1 MDAAAVRPEANLL
14 QERGHMGKKR
24 GKKKKQSE
32 NFWVL
37 FGCGATCVYLA
48 VMLGLFPVFY
58 PGHLFGISS
67 VKRMFFLIASGVFLC
82 LMSAPVV
89 ARGLAYAKERTKVK
103 LDVCDIF
110 AAASLLSVALSLA
123 VSLNPKESFAGTTSG
138 KVGALVMGLCIL
150 AYFVIKYWA
159 RYYDWIIKTAMAA
172 SAFIYLCG
180 IFLTCKVDIL
190 GMQDGIQEVQKAVFI
205 SPLGNVDY
213 NVAYVGLM
221 LSGAMAMFLL
231 GREVI
236 HKYAFMAYLFIGFL
250 DVFCVRTESAL
261 VMMAAVFAVLLYF
274 ALEREEWLSRY
285 FLIAGLF
292 FGANCTIYLMKL
304 LFKDHMYDFSGT
316 HLLLLRTDV
325 IVMELL
331 LVAALLW
338 LSVKRKAP
346 KKETLTRIRK
356 AYGILLLAGLAAIVV
371 LFVVMNA
378 AFRENP
384 PQNILGS
391 LVVVDDTAT
400 RRGYAWLRSVELFQK
415 LPLKNQLFG
424 CGLSNFYD
432 FIYPTYGEDMLNRF
446 AAVFYEPHNDFLQAL
461 VCTGIFGAVSFFG
474 LIAATIVRA
483 VRKRKDQELQL
494 MVILALTSF
503 LVQGLVNT
511 YTIFI
516 VPLLFI
522 VMGMAYM
529 PSKTDG

>member
-1 MDAAAVRPEANLL
+1 
-14 QERGHMGKKR
+14 
-24 GKKKKQSE
+24 
-32 NFWVL
+32 
-37 FGCGATCVYLA
+37 
-48 VMLGLFPVFY
+48 
-58 PGHLFGISS
+58 
-67 VKRMFFLIASGVFLC
+67 
-82 LMSAPVV
+82 
-89 ARGLAYAKERTKVK
+89 
-103 LDVCDIF
+103 
-110 AAASLLSVALSLA
+110 
-123 VSLNPKESFAGTTSG
+123 
-138 KVGALVMGLCIL
+138 
-150 AYFVIKYWA
+150 
-159 RYYDWIIKTAMAA
+159 
-172 SAFIYLCG
+172 
-180 IFLTCKVDIL
+180 
-190 GMQDGIQEVQKAVFI
+190 
-205 SPLGNVDY
+205 
-213 NVAYVGLM
+213 
-221 LSGAMAMFLL
+221 
-231 GREVI
+231 
-236 HKYAFMAYLFIGFL
+236 
-250 DVFCVRTESAL
+250 
-261 VMMAAVFAVLLYF
+261 
-274 ALEREEWLSRY
+274 
-285 FLIAGLF
+285 
-292 FGANCTIYLMKL
+292 
-304 LFKDHMYDFSGT
+304 
-316 HLLLLRTDV
+316 
-325 IVMELL
+325 MELL

-338 LSVKRKAP
+338 LSVKRKTP

-371 LFVVMNA
+371 LFVVMNV

-432 FIYPTYGEDMLNRF
+432 FIYPAYGEDMLNRF

-474 LIAATIVRA
+474 LIAATIARA
-483 VRKRKDQELQL
+483 VRKRKNQELQL